1 MARDFEVLPV
11 ETLRDRKAFVGFQYE
26 LYRHDPNWV
35 PYLRSERM
43 EFTDRQRCPFFEHGD
58 VAFFRAVRR
67 GRTIGTIAAI
77 RNDRHNEFHGERTGF
92 FGLFDVIE
100 EYPVAEALFDAARE
114 WVRTQGMDTLRGPMS
129 YSTNEECG
137 LLIDGFD
144 MPPVVMMTY
153 NPRYYPEFVERY
165 GFRKARDLYAY
176 RVRAAEI
183 GEDGAGWPAKVR
195 RAAEVAQRRYKVHVR
210 KVNMRRL
217 EKEIALAKQVYNDA
231 WSRNWGFVPV
241 TDAEFDHLARALK
254 PFLDP
259 DLVFIAEVD
268 GHPVG
273 VSVTLPDVNQAFIGV
288 RDGRLFPVGWIR
300 YLWGRRRIN
309 AARVIIM
316 GVVKEYQLRGIDAI
330 FYLRTLEEAWRKGY
344 EWGEMSWILE
354 DNFPMRQAAEALNGR
369 IYKTYRVYDLPL

>member
-1 MARDFEVLPV
+1 MARDFEILPV

-26 LYRHDPNWV
+26 LYRHDLNWV

-114 WVRTQGMDTLRGPMS
+114 WVKAQGMDTLRGPMS

-195 RAAEVAQRRYKVHVR
+195 RAAEVAQKRYKVQVR

-217 EKEIALAKQVYNDA
+217 EEEIALAKQVYNDA

-268 GHPVG
+268 GRPVG

-288 RDGRLFPVGWIR
+288 RDGRLFPVGWIK

-354 DNFPMRQAAEALNGR
+354 DNLPMRQAAEALNGR

>member
-1 MARDFEVLPV
+1 MARDFEIRPV

-26 LYRHDPNWV
+26 LYRNDPNWV

-58 VAFFRAVRR
+58 VAFFRAVRH

-77 RNDRHNEFHGERTGF
+77 RNDRHNEFHGEKTGF

-114 WVRTQGMDTLRGPMS
+114 WVKAQGMDTLRGPMS

-137 LLIDGFD
+137 LLVDGFD
-144 MPPVVMMTY
+144 MPPVIMMTY

-195 RAAEVAQRRYKVHVR
+195 RAAEVAQKRYGVHVR

-217 EKEIALAKQVYNDA
+217 EEEIALAKQVYNDA

-241 TDAEFDHLARALK
+241 TDAEFDHLARTLK
-254 PFLDP
+254 AFLDP
-259 DLVFIAEVD
+259 DLVFIAEV
-268 GHPVG
+268 GSRPVG
-273 VSVTLPDVNQAFIGV
+273 VSVTLPDVNQAFIGI
-288 RDGRLFPVGWIR
+288 RDGRLFPIGWAK

-316 GVVKEYQLRGIDAI
+316 GVIKEYQLRGIDAI
-330 FYLRTLEEAWRKGY
+330 FYLRTLEEAWRKGI

-354 DNFPMRQAAEALNGR
+354 DNLPMRQAAEALNGR